1 MVALLVD
8 DEKRLLSSLSR
19 AVQSVPEIT
28 ETAAFDDEYEALEFA
43 NGNVV
48 DNGGEFVLSF
58 GSGPSAQML
67 FTLNWTEN

>member
-1 MVALLVD
+1 MYKTHTVNLRAYIKED
-8 DEKRLLSSLSR
+8 DTTS
-19 AVQSVPEIT
+19 P
-28 ETAAFDDEYEALEFA
+28 DEYAGNLQLIYEPGTGKWSV